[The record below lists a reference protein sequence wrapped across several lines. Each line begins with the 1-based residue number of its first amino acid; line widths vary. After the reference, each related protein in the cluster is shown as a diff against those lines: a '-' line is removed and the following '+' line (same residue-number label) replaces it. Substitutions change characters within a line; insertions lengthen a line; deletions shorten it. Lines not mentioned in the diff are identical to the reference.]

1 MRHGR
6 TDAARQRA
14 EIRGRIAES
23 IAVLW
28 LRLKGYRLLARN
40 ARTTVGEVDVIMRK
54 GRTLCFIEVKA
65 RPTLDQ
71 ALSALTDRQCRRIE
85 RAALAWMGRR
95 PDLQSCAMRF
105 DLVALTPGRLP
116 RHVPDAWRPP
126 V

>member
-6 TDAARQRA
+6 TQAERQKA
-14 EIRGRIAES
+14 ETRGRFAENL
-23 IAVLW
+23 AVLW

-54 GRTLCFIEVKA
+54 GSILCFIEVKA

-85 RAALAWMGRR
+85 RAALAWVAQR
-95 PDLQSCAMRF
+95 PDLQSHAMRF

-116 RHVPDAWRPP
+116 RHLPDAWRPRA
-126 V
+126 